1 MASDNKTIV
10 KEEVIDVGDYDP
22 EVYGPPPKLPRKY
35 YGTEKLGDQ
44 EIIFFYDLES
54 DDETDATINIMT
66 GPLKVKVK
74 KVNENQ
80 FMCVTP
86 SIDEASDEATTEA
99 PMQQIDPQYFATFSL
114 RQPPLEV
121 NATPQRR
128 FLDTRYS
135 VQFPS
140 TIPTISV
147 QAVEGF
153 DNTETND
160 CGSAEIHE
168 ATEARLDTETTLV
181 TTNMSGNGIQ
191 SADDEMLTNEELEAR
206 LIEGIPEL
214 TEDDIDFMFSA
225 TPY

>member
-1 MASDNKTIV
+1 MPA
-10 KEEVIDVGDYDP
+10 
-22 EVYGPPPKLPRKY
+22 
-35 YGTEKLGDQ
+35 
-44 EIIFFYDLES
+44 F
-54 DDETDATINIMT
+54 A
-66 GPLKVKVK
+66 
-74 KVNENQ
+74 
-80 FMCVTP
+80 
-86 SIDEASDEATTEA
+86 EATTEA

-140 TIPTISV
+140 TIPTISR

-153 DNTETND
+153 DNTD

-168 ATEARLDTETTLV
+168 ATETNHV
-181 TTNMSGNGIQ
+181 TTNMRGNG
-191 SADDEMLTNEELEAR
+191 ADDEMLTNEELEAR

-214 TEDDIDFMFSA
+214 TEDDIDFILSA

>member
-10 KEEVIDVGDYDP
+10 KEEVIDVVDYDP

-54 DDETDATINIMT
+54 DDETDATMT

-80 FMCVTP
+80 FVCVTP

-168 ATEARLDTETTLV
+168 ATEAR
-181 TTNMSGNGIQ
+181 
-191 SADDEMLTNEELEAR
+191 MLTNEELEAR